1 MAQPGPRARAL
12 TRYFS
17 NEHGFEAENYIAG
30 VILYKRRTVQGG
42 VERIV
47 VKHARLGAWWQGDA
61 RDPEIDSEENL
72 LRRLWGSEHTIRL
85 LSVVDDR
92 HHRAPVMWAPPL
104 NRNLLNPPPILPWKL
119 GVDPALYPNVTNVE
133 FFVMEFLA
141 RGTGE
146 QLIERCEA
154 MNIGE
159 ISEPLLWCF
168 FLCLTRGCIGMA
180 YPPNRR
186 NRNPPAVE
194 REVLPPRGQP
204 GPAASRIS
212 HGDLH
217 VENMMFGDYDFQA
230 AQPSCHQIVPILKV
244 RQLDNIYGNLFTKGS
259 QIIDFGL
266 AHEDNTP
273 AEAQRENM
281 KFVGELMHQLARVVL
296 DPIVEDRHRPRY
308 MIRNIPGLNDFET
321 YATAEFCRAGNLS
334 YDFKLLVCM
343 CLAVDEA
350 RRPTLRPVLEV
361 CERNVGLTP
370 NWMNLKD
377 EVSELFDAV
386 PLLNNGSDSGSEYAP

>member
-141 RGTGE
+141 RGTGDPRLHRNGVSAKP
-146 QLIERCEA
+146 QKSQPTRSRER
-154 MNIGE
+154 
-159 ISEPLLWCF
+159 
-168 FLCLTRGCIGMA
+168 
-180 YPPNRR
+180 
-186 NRNPPAVE
+186 V
-194 REVLPPRGQP
+194 
-204 GPAASRIS
+204 
-212 HGDLH
+212 
-217 VENMMFGDYDFQA
+217 
-230 AQPSCHQIVPILKV
+230 KV

-281 KFVGELMHQLARVVL
+281 KFVGELARVVL